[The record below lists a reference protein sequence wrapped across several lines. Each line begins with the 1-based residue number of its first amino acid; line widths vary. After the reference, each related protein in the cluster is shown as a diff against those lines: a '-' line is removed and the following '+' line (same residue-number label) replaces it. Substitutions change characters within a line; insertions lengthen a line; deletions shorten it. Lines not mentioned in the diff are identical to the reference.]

1 MQSGLRICDH
11 FFFFCYSCVTTE
23 NRQLSGKKKIHC
35 EKVINLTA
43 LGMVEHEAEMQ
54 SMLLLI
60 AAGFYKV

>member
-11 FFFFCYSCVTTE
+11 FFFCYSCVTTE
-23 NRQLSGKKKIHC
+23 NRQLSGKKKILC

-43 LGMVEHEAEMQ
+43 FGLVEYEAEMQ